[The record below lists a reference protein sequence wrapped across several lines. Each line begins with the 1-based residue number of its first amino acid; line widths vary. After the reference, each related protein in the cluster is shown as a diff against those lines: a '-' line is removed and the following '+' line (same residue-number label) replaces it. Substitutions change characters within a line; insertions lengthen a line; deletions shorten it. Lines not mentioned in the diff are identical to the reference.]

1 MVKISNKIVLAYSGG
16 LDTSVM
22 IPWLKEKYGGEI
34 IAVCV
39 DVGQNEDFAPLKA
52 KAQKSGA
59 AKYYLV
65 DAKDEFA
72 REYIFPA
79 IQANAVYENKYLLAT
94 ALARPLI
101 AKKVVEIAQKE
112 QAGAL
117 SHGATGKGNDQVRFE
132 LTFKHLAPEMKIIAP
147 WREWDLRSRQEEM
160 DYARQ
165 RNIPVPVTK
174 KKPYSCDC
182 NLAHLSFE
190 GGILEDLTR
199 EPGADMFQWTV
210 APEKSPGKSLY
221 LEIGFAA
228 GIPKTIDGKIY
239 SPVKLMKKLNQLGSA
254 YGIGRV
260 DIVENRLVGIKSRGV
275 YECPGMTLLLL
286 AHRELESL
294 TLDRETVH
302 YKEFVSLRYA
312 ELVYFGLW
320 FSPLKQAIDA
330 FIKHT
335 QQNVTGSV
343 RLKLYKGQ
351 AVPVGRKSPYS
362 LYWPELA
369 TFESDS
375 VYNQK
380 DAEGFINLFGLPLK
394 VAALQKKFRK

>member
-52 KAQKSGA
+52 KAKKSGA

-65 DAKDEFA
+65 DAKDEFV

-79 IQANAVYENKYLLAT
+79 LQANAVYENKYLLAT

-132 LTFKHLAPEMKIIAP
+132 LTFKSLAPEMKIIAP

-160 DYARQ
+160 AYARQ
-165 RNIPVPVTK
+165 RNIPVPVSK

-199 EPGADMFQWTV
+199 EPGAAMFQWTV
-210 APEKSPGKSLY
+210 SPEKSPGKPLY
-221 LEIGFAA
+221 LEIGFVA
-228 GIPKTIDGKIY
+228 GIPKTINGKTS
-239 SPVKLMKKLNQLGSA
+239 SPVNLMKKLNQLGSA

-294 TLDRETVH
+294 TLDRETAH

-330 FIKHT
+330 FIKQT
-335 QQNVTGSV
+335 QHNVTGSV

-351 AVPVGRKSPYS
+351 AVPVGRKSPFS
-362 LYWPELA
+362 LYWQELA
-369 TFESDS
+369 TFEADS